1 MPPKLLIAG
10 ILALAA
16 IASMSP
22 EAAAQPYPWDAR
34 FGWICIAPRED
45 GPWYVPFTGIGVD
58 IEAEPESVL
67 ATFPTTWQG
76 RNRIDVRMD
85 VREPGMVITIQP
97 PLSAYANVQG
107 EVFFE
112 PPLPSQAPVD
122 SLIATWPPLALHES
136 LGESYCSNECT
147 FHIGCGPA
155 VATAEATINLVGFY
169 ASGVDTVK
177 VWGTEFG
184 WPDLHLFAEENTIYA
199 PSKKQHGVASRLNFS
214 TAAAESS
221 VYSAPT
227 SPRAGRGQRTTT
239 SGCVTADAPA
249 VSRH

>member
-16 IASMSP
+16 IASISP
-22 EAAAQPYPWDAR
+22 EAAGQPYPWDAR
-34 FGWICIAPRED
+34 FGWICIAPREE
-45 GPWYVPFTGIGVD
+45 GPWYVPFTGIGLD

-67 ATFPTTWQG
+67 ATFPSTWQG
-76 RNRIDVRMD
+76 RDRIDVRMD
-85 VREPGMVITIQP
+85 VREPGMIITIQP

-136 LGESYCSNECT
+136 LGKAYFSNECV

-184 WPDLHLFAEENTIYA
+184 WPDLHLFAQKNTIYA
-199 PSKKQHGVASRLNFS
+199 PVEEGTWGRIKTHYL
-214 TAAAESS
+214 E
-221 VYSAPT
+221 
-227 SPRAGRGQRTTT
+227 RAR
-239 SGCVTADAPA
+239 
-249 VSRH
+249 